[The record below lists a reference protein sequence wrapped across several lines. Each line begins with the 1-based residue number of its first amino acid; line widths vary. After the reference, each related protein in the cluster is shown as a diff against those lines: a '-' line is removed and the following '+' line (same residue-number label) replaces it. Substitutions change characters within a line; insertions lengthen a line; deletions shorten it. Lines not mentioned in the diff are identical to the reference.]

1 MFRRD
6 DETGE
11 EIAHLVTTPNGYTI
25 VSAFPHM
32 YEDNPDYTVDEVR
45 GHTEARGFIV
55 DRTVD

>member
-6 DETGE
+6 EDTGE

-32 YEDNPDYTVDEVR
+32 YEDSPGYTVDEVR
-45 GHTEARGFIV
+45 GHTTEKGFIV
-55 DRTVD
+55 DRHVD